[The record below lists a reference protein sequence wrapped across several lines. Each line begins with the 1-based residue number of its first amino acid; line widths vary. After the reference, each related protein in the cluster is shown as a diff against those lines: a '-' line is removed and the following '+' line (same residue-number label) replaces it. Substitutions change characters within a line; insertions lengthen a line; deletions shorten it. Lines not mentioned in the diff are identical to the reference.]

1 MASSRWLCY
10 RLLDGM
16 VLVRMLTRKAYQVGY
31 FDGIEGFDPRPIKDG
46 MISVSENVEFVY
58 PHEIQ
63 KYEQG
68 YEHGR
73 KVRRMISVIDSLERY
88 AS

>member
-1 MASSRWLCY
+1 M
-10 RLLDGM
+10 
-16 VLVRMLTRKAYQVGY
+16 RMLTRKAYQVGY

-46 MISVSENVEFVY
+46 IISVSENVEFVY

-73 KVRRMISVIDSLERY
+73 KVRRMIYVIDSLDER
-88 AS
+88 